1 MRDPLARRVAGFGTS
16 IFSEITALALRHGA
30 VNLGQGFP
38 DFAGPEFVKR
48 AAAEAIAAD
57 LNQYAPAPGLPRLR
71 QAVAAQWERD
81 TGRAVDWER
90 EVTVTSGATEGLCD
104 AMLSLLD
111 PGDRA
116 IVFAPAYDAYIP
128 DITMAG
134 AEPLVVRLHPPER
147 AKNQEPRTGTASH
160 EEHEKSSGSKNSKLN
175 TQHSELPAGDNSKL
189 KTQNSKLSW
198 WFDPEE
204 LRAAFRLGPRLIVV
218 NTPHNPT
225 GKVFSRAELELI
237 AGLCV
242 EHDVIALCDEVYD
255 RMTFDGAEHVSLA
268 TLPGMWERTLTLNS
282 AGKTF
287 SVTGWKIGYAVG
299 GERLNHALRQ
309 AHQWVTFA
317 TATPLQQA
325 TAVAIEQAA
334 ESGYYAELR
343 REYAERRDLL
353 RGVLEQA
360 GLPTLPVEG
369 AYFISADIGALGHT
383 DDLAFCRALTSD
395 IGVAAIPTSV
405 FYPDPADAPPLARF
419 CFAKRHETILAAG
432 ERLVRLGAQQN
443 QERKNRPES

>member
-48 AAAEAIAAD
+48 AAVEAIAAD
-57 LNQYAPAPGLPRLR
+57 LNQYAAAPGLPRLR
-71 QAVAAQWERD
+71 QAIAAQWQRD

-116 IVFAPAYDAYIP
+116 IVFEPAYDAYIP

-134 AEPLVVRLHPPER
+134 AEPLVVRLHPPKEPR
-147 AKNQEPRTGTASH
+147 TKNQEP
-160 EEHEKSSGSKNSKLN
+160 NSEARGLRL
-175 TQHSELPAGDNSKL
+175 EAGEL

-198 WFDPEE
+198 WFDQEE
-204 LRAAFRLGPRLIVV
+204 LRAAFARGPKLIVV

-237 AGLCV
+237 AGLCI
-242 EHDVIALCDEVYD
+242 EHDVLALCDEVYD
-255 RMTFDGAEHVSLA
+255 RMTYDGIEHVSLA

-299 GERLNHALRQ
+299 AERLNHALRQ

-334 ESGYYAELR
+334 ASGYYAELR

-353 RGVLEQA
+353 RGVLERA

-369 AYFISADIGALGHT
+369 AYFITADIGVLGHR
-383 DDLAFCRALTSD
+383 DDGAFCRALTSD

-405 FYPDPADAPPLARF
+405 FYSDPASAPPLARF

-432 ERLVRLGAQQN
+432 ERLARLGARGWGLAAGEQN
-443 QERKNRPES
+443 QEPVRS